1 MEMKQHRINN
11 WTNFAWAFQKEAM
24 YVPVK
29 LEFDTSTYWLQL
41 DTGCEKT
48 LIYEVPLRQLTGQT
62 EFKDKYFML
71 SGKIGNYEF
80 KNERFRIKRNYG
92 WQILSSRKYN
102 EIGTLGLDFFMDKVL
117 VIDYPNDR
125 LWICNSLNELPEELV
140 QKTKFTGV
148 RIKFGKLF
156 LEGLKFGNKPLEG
169 IFFDTG
175 SSRFTLVLLRK
186 RYWQKLTDKKGNEP
200 SNDYLE
206 VPAWGRK
213 VTLVGAKAKG
223 TLKLGDLEI
232 EDPMI
237 YFQPHLAASGIKHFL
252 MRIGILIFKVYGIMG
267 NAPFYNKYVILD
279 LQRNRFGFL
288 ESNNTISSN

>member
-1 MEMKQHRINN
+1 MKPHRMNK
-11 WTNFAWAFQKEAM
+11 WTNFAWAPQKGAV

-48 LIYEVPLRQLTGQT
+48 LIYEVPLRQLTGQM
-62 EFKDKYFML
+62 EFKDKNLML

-80 KNERFRIKRNYG
+80 ENERFRIRKDYG
-92 WQILSSRKYN
+92 GQILSSRKYN

-125 LWICNSLNELPEELV
+125 FCICNSLNELPEELV
-140 QKTKFTGV
+140 KKTKFTGV
-148 RIKFGKLF
+148 RIKFGKLL
-156 LEGLKFGNKPLEG
+156 LEELKFNNKPLEG

-186 RYWQKLTDKKGNEP
+186 QHWQKLTGRKGNEQ

-213 VTLVGAKAKG
+213 VTLIGAKAKG

-232 EDPMI
+232 EDPII
-237 YFQPHLAASGIKHFL
+237 YFQPHLAASSVKHFL
-252 MRIGILIFKVYGIMG
+252 IRIGIQIFKVYGIMG
-267 NAPFYNKYVILD
+267 NAPFYHKYVVILD
-279 LQRNRFGFL
+279 LQQNRFGFL
-288 ESNNTISSN
+288 ETNDAMPSN